1 MRFSR
6 QASPP
11 RIGPRASRER
21 RSPTESC
28 ASIRTN
34 TAQPAYWWQQ
44 LLEVFSW
51 KPTKGL
57 PFRRSVALLTGVSRY
72 ESLRPRELAFVETDV
87 TELRNFLLTDGAF
100 DTVLE
105 ARHAVVTRSLI
116 ERYMANE
123 FAANG
128 PILNSED
135 RLLFYY
141 SGHGAD
147 QAGTI
152 GYLQFSKARDNDFY
166 GDYIL
171 KVRDFQEWAQVNV
184 AKHLLVVLD
193 SCASGLAIKAK
204 SGGSEAV
211 LKSLSGEGSGR
222 LLTAGYGSQK
232 VFGVEGSKGYSV
244 LTRALINALRKGT
257 ADSGNSGFVT
267 IDQAYGEIQ
276 TEAGNF
282 AAAQGKKMNPQLGD
296 LPRGDRAA
304 DGTFVFLNRNARD
317 PTIPRQY
324 SGVLAPVAKGPGAE
338 INSDATLRE
347 LARLAYEG
355 IKDSSDIAVL
365 KTFVEEYQD
374 VRGAATLVAIVRDRI
389 GAIEGAAKTA
399 GEPAPGVTKKNPRD
413 GLTYVWI
420 PPGGFTMGC
429 SKDATGKDDPE
440 CWEGEKPAHNVK
452 ISRGFWIGQA
462 EVTVAAYEKF
472 RQDRNMPVLR
482 TEDSVGRKLNTAAG
496 DPNLPA
502 VAVTWEEAQ
511 GYCEWAGGLRLP
523 WEAEWEYAARAGD
536 TRPRYGETD
545 DIAWYGDNSGRSHI
559 NSTQWW
565 NKDKS
570 KYDERLFKNGNRPHP
585 VAERPNSQNGWNL
598 YDTLGNVWEW
608 VADWYDEKYYSQK
621 VSLDPHGPGTG
632 KGRVLR
638 GGSWVSSP
646 RFVRVSDRVGGG
658 PSNRDGSFGFRCAG
672 ELR

>member
-1 MRFSR
+1 
-6 QASPP
+6 
-11 RIGPRASRER
+11 
-21 RSPTESC
+21 
-28 ASIRTN
+28 
-34 TAQPAYWWQQ
+34 
-44 LLEVFSW
+44 
-51 KPTKGL
+51 
-57 PFRRSVALLTGVSRY
+57 
-72 ESLRPRELAFVETDV
+72 
-87 TELRNFLLTDGAF
+87 
-100 DTVLE
+100 
-105 ARHAVVTRSLI
+105 
-116 ERYMANE
+116 
-123 FAANG
+123 
-128 PILNSED
+128 
-135 RLLFYY
+135 
-141 SGHGAD
+141 
-147 QAGTI
+147 
-152 GYLQFSKARDNDFY
+152 
-166 GDYIL
+166 
-171 KVRDFQEWAQVNV
+171 
-184 AKHLLVVLD
+184 
-193 SCASGLAIKAK
+193 
-204 SGGSEAV
+204 
-211 LKSLSGEGSGR
+211 
-222 LLTAGYGSQK
+222 
-232 VFGVEGSKGYSV
+232 
-244 LTRALINALRKGT
+244 
-257 ADSGNSGFVT
+257 
-267 IDQAYGEIQ
+267 
-276 TEAGNF
+276 
-282 AAAQGKKMNPQLGD
+282 
-296 LPRGDRAA
+296 
-304 DGTFVFLNRNARD
+304 
-317 PTIPRQY
+317 
-324 SGVLAPVAKGPGAE
+324 
-338 INSDATLRE
+338 

-452 ISRGFWIGQA
+452 ISRGFWIGQT